1 MKLYKPLYELAY
13 RYFRMPWETGP
24 RDELVELL
32 ESGRILPCRAI
43 DLGCGTGSN
52 AVFLAQHGFEVT
64 GVDFVSSAIKKA
76 RRRAEAAGV
85 RGEFVVDD
93 LTNLRKVK
101 GTFDF
106 LVDYGT
112 LDDMIAKDRDLYL
125 QNVLAL
131 THPGSRF
138 LLWCFE
144 FPLRWWERVV
154 RLTHLGAMS
163 LQPGEAE
170 RRFGKYFV
178 MERIAGSTEPD
189 FKRWPPG
196 YAAYLMTRK
205 GTEPKV
211 VEDSRPP
218 KLA

>member
-24 RDELVELL
+24 REELVELV
-32 ESGRILPCRAI
+32 ESGGISPCRAI

-64 GVDFVSSAIKKA
+64 GVDFVSSAIAKG
-76 RRRAEAAGV
+76 RRKAEAAGV
-85 RGEFVVDD
+85 RVEFVVDD

-106 LVDYGT
+106 LVDYGA
-112 LDDMIAKDRDLYL
+112 LDDLTPKDRDRYV
-125 QNVLAL
+125 QNVLPL
-131 THPGSRF
+131 THPGSQF

-144 FPLRWWERVV
+144 WPLRWWERLV
-154 RLTHLGAMS
+154 RLTRLGAMS

-170 RRFGKYFV
+170 RRFGAYFV
-178 MERIAGSTEPD
+178 IERVAGSTEPD
-189 FKRWPPG
+189 FRRWPPG

-205 GTEPKV
+205 EV
-211 VEDSRPP
+211 
-218 KLA
+218 